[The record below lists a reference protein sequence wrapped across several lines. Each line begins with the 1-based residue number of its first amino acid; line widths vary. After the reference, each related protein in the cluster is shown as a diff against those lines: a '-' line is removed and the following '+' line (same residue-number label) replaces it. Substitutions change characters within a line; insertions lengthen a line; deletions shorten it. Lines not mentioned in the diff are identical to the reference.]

1 MGFTPKKIVNF
12 NAKLLSDSNT
22 TSGIVENLSKDS
34 LYLRAVPFKA
44 SSDFPPGKLFDVKI
58 QPDSGKAICL
68 SCRVIWSYKTPPH
81 GLTNSMGMEIIRPP
95 QSYEEFYN
103 NLSV

>member
-1 MGFTPKKIVNF
+1 MDFIPKKIVNF
-12 NAKLLSDSNT
+12 NAKLLFDSNT
-22 TSGIVENLSKDS
+22 TSGIVESLSKDS

-44 SSDFPPGKLFDVKI
+44 SPDFPPGKLVDIKI
-58 QPDSGKAICL
+58 QPDSGKVICL
-68 SCRVIWSYKTPPH
+68 SCKVVWSYKTPPH
-81 GLTNSMGMEIIRPP
+81 GLTNSMGMEIIRPL

>member
-1 MGFTPKKIVNF
+1 MEFTPKKIVNF

-34 LYLRAVPFKA
+34 LYL
-44 SSDFPPGKLFDVKI
+44 KLFEVKI
-58 QPDSGKAICL
+58 QPDSVKAICL
-68 SCRVIWSYKTPPH
+68 SCRVMWSYKTPPH

-95 QSYEEFYN
+95 QSYKEFYN